1 MKRTRVAGVIEMNG
15 GYALMHRLDVKK
27 TENSNKPYG
36 EYYVFAGGG
45 VEDSD
50 KSLEDAVKREI
61 LEEFGIEV
69 EVKEKLY
76 YEKIDD
82 DVDEYLF
89 FCVYK
94 SGEFGTG
101 NGPEFSGDPN
111 YIDRGKYIPCI
122 VSKEEIKKIRLI
134 PEKFKEQLLKEF
146 NL

>member
-1 MKRTRVAGVIEMNG
+1 MKRTRVAGVIEING

-45 VEDSD
+45 VEETDS
-50 KSLEDAVKREI
+50 SLEDAVKREI

-76 YEKIDD
+76 YEKINEDI
-82 DVDEYLF
+82 DEYLF
-89 FCVYK
+89 SCIYK

-101 NGPEFSGDPN
+101 KGPEFSGDPN
-111 YIDRGKYIPCI
+111 YMDRGKYIPCI
-122 VSKEEIKKIRLI
+122 VSKEEIKNIRLI
-134 PEKFKEQLLKEF
+134 PEKFKEQLMKDF
-146 NL
+146 